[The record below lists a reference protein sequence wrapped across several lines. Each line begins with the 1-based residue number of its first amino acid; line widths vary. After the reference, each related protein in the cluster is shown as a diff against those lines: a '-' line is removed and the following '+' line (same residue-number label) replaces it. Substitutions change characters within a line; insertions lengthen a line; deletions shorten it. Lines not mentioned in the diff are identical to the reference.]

1 MRAPVL
7 ETDATHANPVR
18 VPSTHDP
25 DARENACVTT
35 ERTGSSRV
43 RGPMAGTPRSGI
55 REMMDAAAT
64 LEGVLHLELGE
75 PDFPTP
81 PHIVDAVARA
91 QRDGLVK
98 YTLSRGTPELR
109 GLLSDKLRERNG
121 LDASPEQ
128 IVVTAGGTAAVYAAL
143 ASLVTAGDGVLV
155 PDPGWPGIDLAATLH
170 RARALRYRLLPGDGY
185 RPDLDQIES
194 LAPDARVLFLNTPSN
209 PTGAVHERATLE
221 RMLEIA
227 ERHDLVVLADEVYE
241 DITFDVDPVSI
252 GSLGD
257 EGRVVT
263 VFSFSK
269 GYAMT
274 GWRVGYAVAPDE
286 VVEAMVQVQE
296 TIVACPSW
304 TGQTAAV
311 AALTGSREPVL
322 AMRDEY
328 RRRRDTAVV
337 ALRDNGLL
345 ISEPRGTFY
354 AMADLGSLGDDSYAI
369 ARRLLFE
376 ERVAVA
382 PGETFG
388 PSGAGTVRLSLASPP
403 EVVAEAIERIARL
416 VSAR

>member
-1 MRAPVL
+1 M
-7 ETDATHANPVR
+7 
-18 VPSTHDP
+18 
-25 DARENACVTT
+25 
-35 ERTGSSRV
+35 

-55 REMMDAAAT
+55 REMMDAAAA

-81 PHIVDAVARA
+81 PHIVDAVERA

-109 GLLSDKLRERNG
+109 ALLAEKVRERNR
-121 LDASPEQ
+121 LDAPAEQ

-143 ASLVTAGDGVLV
+143 ASLVGTGDGVLV
-155 PDPGWPGIDLAATLH
+155 PDPGWPGIDLAATLL
-170 RARALRYRLLPGDGY
+170 RAEPLRYRLLPEEGY
-185 RPDLDQIES
+185 RPDLDQLDS
-194 LAPDARVLFLNTPSN
+194 LAAGARVLFLNTPSN
-209 PTGAVHERATLE
+209 PTGAVHGRETLE

-227 ERHDLVVLADEVYE
+227 ERHGLAVLADEVYE
-241 DITFDVDPVSI
+241 DIVFDAEPVSI
-252 GSLGD
+252 GSLGY
-257 EGRVVT
+257 EGHVVT

-304 TGQTAAV
+304 TGQMAAV
-311 AALTGSREPVL
+311 AALTGPREPVL

-328 RRRRDTAVV
+328 RRRRDAAVP
-337 ALRDNGLL
+337 ALREHGLL

-354 AMADLGSLGDDSYAI
+354 AMADLSAMGDDSYGI

-382 PGETFG
+382 PGQTFG

-403 EVVAEAIERIARL
+403 DVVAEAIDRIARVAL
-416 VSAR
+416 SAR

>member
-1 MRAPVL
+1 
-7 ETDATHANPVR
+7 
-18 VPSTHDP
+18 
-25 DARENACVTT
+25 
-35 ERTGSSRV
+35 
-43 RGPMAGTPRSGI
+43 
-55 REMMDAAAT
+55 MMDAAAA

-81 PHIVDAVARA
+81 RHVVEAVERA
-91 QRDGLVK
+91 LRDGLVK
-98 YTLSRGTPELR
+98 YTLSRGTYELR
-109 GLLSDKLRERNG
+109 DLLAGKIRERNR
-121 LDASPEQ
+121 LDVSPER

-143 ASLVTAGDGVLV
+143 ASLVAPGEGVLV
-155 PDPGWPGIDLAATLH
+155 PDPGWPGIDLDATLL
-170 RARALRYRLLPGDGY
+170 RARPLRYRLLPEEGY
-185 RPDLDQIES
+185 RPDLDHLES
-194 LAPDARVLFLNTPSN
+194 LAGDARVLFLNTPSN
-209 PTGAVHERATLE
+209 PTGAVHDRATLE

-227 ERHDLVVLADEVYE
+227 ERHGLAVLADEVYE

-252 GSLGD
+252 GSLGY

-263 VFSFSK
+263 VFGFSK

-274 GWRVGYAVAPDE
+274 GWRVGYAAAPEE

-304 TGQTAAV
+304 TGQVAAI
-311 AALTGSREPVL
+311 AALTGPREPVL

-328 RRRRDTAVV
+328 RRRRDAAVA
-337 ALRDNGLL
+337 ALREHGLL

-354 AMADLGSLGDDSYAI
+354 AMADVSALGEDSYET

-382 PGETFG
+382 PGQTFG

-403 EVVAEAIERIARL
+403 DMVAEAIERIGRVV

>member
-1 MRAPVL
+1 
-7 ETDATHANPVR
+7 
-18 VPSTHDP
+18 
-25 DARENACVTT
+25 
-35 ERTGSSRV
+35 
-43 RGPMAGTPRSGI
+43 MAGTPRSGI
-55 REMMDAAAT
+55 REMMDAAAA

-81 PHIVDAVARA
+81 RHVVEAVERA
-91 QRDGLVK
+91 LRDGLVK
-98 YTLSRGTPELR
+98 YTLSRGTSELR
-109 GLLSDKLRERNG
+109 DLLAGKIRERNR
-121 LDASPEQ
+121 LDASPER

-143 ASLVTAGDGVLV
+143 ASLVAPGEGVLV
-155 PDPGWPGIDLAATLH
+155 PDPGWPGIELDATLL
-170 RARALRYRLLPGDGY
+170 RARPLRYRLLPEEGY
-185 RPDLDQIES
+185 RPDLDHLES
-194 LAPDARVLFLNTPSN
+194 LAGDARVLFLNTPSN
-209 PTGAVHERATLE
+209 PTGAVHDRATLE

-227 ERHDLVVLADEVYE
+227 ERHGLAVLADEVYE

-252 GSLGD
+252 GSLGY

-274 GWRVGYAVAPDE
+274 GWRVGYAAAPEE

-304 TGQTAAV
+304 TGQVAAV
-311 AALTGSREPVL
+311 AALTGPREPVL

-328 RRRRDTAVV
+328 RRRRDAAVA
-337 ALRDNGLL
+337 ALREHGLL

-354 AMADLGSLGDDSYAI
+354 AMADVSALGEDSYET
-369 ARRLLFE
+369 ARRLLYE

-382 PGETFG
+382 PGQTFG

-403 EVVAEAIERIARL
+403 DMVAEAIERIGRVV

>member
-1 MRAPVL
+1 MTSL
-7 ETDATHANPVR
+7 
-18 VPSTHDP
+18 
-25 DARENACVTT
+25 
-35 ERTGSSRV
+35 V

-55 REMMDAAAT
+55 REMMDAAAA

-81 PHIVDAVARA
+81 PHVVEAVERA

-98 YTLSRGTPELR
+98 YTLSRGTPELQ
-109 GLLSDKLRERNG
+109 GLLAEKVRERNG
-121 LDASPEQ
+121 LDASREQ

-143 ASLVTAGDGVLV
+143 ASLAAPGDGVLV
-155 PDPGWPGIDLAATLH
+155 PDPGWPGIDLDATLLG
-170 RARALRYRLLPGDGY
+170 AKPLRYRLLPEEGY
-185 RPDLDQIES
+185 RPDLDQLES
-194 LAPDARVLFLNTPSN
+194 LAAGARVLFLNTPSN
-209 PTGAVHERATLE
+209 PTGAVHGRETLE
-221 RMLEIA
+221 QMLEIA
-227 ERHDLVVLADEVYE
+227 QRHGLVVLADEVYE
-241 DITFDVDPVSI
+241 DITFDVEPLSI
-252 GSLGD
+252 GSLD
-257 EGRVVT
+257 HEGRVVT

-304 TGQTAAV
+304 NGQVAAV

-328 RRRRDTAVV
+328 RRRRDVAVV
-337 ALRDNGLL
+337 ALREHGLL

-354 AMADLGSLGDDSYAI
+354 AMADVSSLGRDSYEI

-388 PSGAGTVRLSLASPP
+388 PSGVGTVRLSLASPP
-403 EVVAEAIERIARL
+403 EVVAEAIDRIARA

>member
-1 MRAPVL
+1 MGAESAHLSEEGR
-7 ETDATHANPVR
+7 
-18 VPSTHDP
+18 
-25 DARENACVTT
+25 
-35 ERTGSSRV
+35 GSRLV

-55 REMMDAAAT
+55 REMMDAAAA
-64 LEGVLHLELGE
+64 LDEVLHLELGE

-81 PHIVDAVARA
+81 PHIVEAVARA

-109 GLLSDKLRERNG
+109 ALLTDKVRARNA
-121 LDASPEQ
+121 LDVPAEQ

-143 ASLVTAGDGVLV
+143 ASLVAAGDGVLV
-155 PDPGWPGIDLAATLH
+155 PDPGWPGIELDATLL
-170 RARALRYRLLPGDGY
+170 RARPLRYRLLPEEGY
-185 RPDLDQIES
+185 RPDLDQLES
-194 LAPDARVLFLNTPSN
+194 LAPEARVLFLNTPSN

-241 DITFDVDPVSI
+241 DITFDVEPVSI
-252 GSLGD
+252 GSLGY

-274 GWRVGYAVAPDE
+274 GWRVGYAAAPEE
-286 VVEAMVQVQE
+286 VVEAMVQVAE

-311 AALTGSREPVL
+311 AALTGPREPV
-322 AMRDEY
+322 AEMRDEY
-328 RRRRDTAVV
+328 RRRRDVAVA
-337 ALRDNGLL
+337 ALRAHGLL

-354 AMADLGSLGDDSYAI
+354 AMADLSALGASSYEI
-369 ARRLLFE
+369 ARRLLVE

-403 EVVAEAIERIARL
+403 SVVAEAIDRIARVAL
-416 VSAR
+416 SAR

>member
-1 MRAPVL
+1 M
-7 ETDATHANPVR
+7 
-18 VPSTHDP
+18 
-25 DARENACVTT
+25 
-35 ERTGSSRV
+35 

-55 REMMDAAAT
+55 REMMDAAAA

-81 PHIVDAVARA
+81 PHIVDAVERA

-109 GLLSDKLRERNG
+109 ALLAEKVRERNR
-121 LDASPEQ
+121 LDAPAEQ

-143 ASLVTAGDGVLV
+143 ASLVGTGDGVLV
-155 PDPGWPGIDLAATLH
+155 PDPGWPGIDLAATLL
-170 RARALRYRLLPGDGY
+170 RAEPLRYRLLPEEGY
-185 RPDLDQIES
+185 RPDLDQLDS
-194 LAPDARVLFLNTPSN
+194 LAAGARVLFLNTPSN
-209 PTGAVHERATLE
+209 PTGAVHGRETLE

-227 ERHDLVVLADEVYE
+227 ERHGLAVLADEVYE
-241 DITFDVDPVSI
+241 DIVFDAEPVSI
-252 GSLGD
+252 GSLGY
-257 EGRVVT
+257 EGHVVT

-304 TGQTAAV
+304 TGQMAAV
-311 AALTGSREPVL
+311 AALRGPREPVL

-328 RRRRDTAVV
+328 RRRRDAAVP
-337 ALRDNGLL
+337 ALREHGLL

-354 AMADLGSLGDDSYAI
+354 AMADLSAMGDDSYGI

-382 PGETFG
+382 PGQTFG

-403 EVVAEAIERIARL
+403 DVVAEAIDRIARVAL
-416 VSAR
+416 SAR

>member
-1 MRAPVL
+1 
-7 ETDATHANPVR
+7 
-18 VPSTHDP
+18 
-25 DARENACVTT
+25 
-35 ERTGSSRV
+35 
-43 RGPMAGTPRSGI
+43 MAGAKRSGI
-55 REMMDAAAT
+55 REMMDAAAA
-64 LEGVLHLELGE
+64 LDGVLHLEIGE

-81 PHIVDAVARA
+81 PHIVEAVARA

-109 GLLSDKLRERNG
+109 SLLAEKARRRNG
-121 LDASPEQ
+121 LDVSPER

-143 ASLVTAGDGVLV
+143 ASLVATGDGVLV
-155 PDPGWPGIDLAATLH
+155 PDPGWPGVDLDVTLL
-170 RARALRYRLLPGDGY
+170 RARPLRYRLLAEDGY
-185 RPDLDQIES
+185 RPDLDELER
-194 LAPDARVLFLNTPSN
+194 LAAEARVLFLNTPSN
-209 PTGAVHERATLE
+209 PTGAVHDGATLE
-221 RMLEIA
+221 RMLDIA
-227 ERHDLVVLADEVYE
+227 ERHGLAVLADEVYE
-241 DITFDVDPVSI
+241 DITFDVEPVSI
-252 GSLGD
+252 GSLGY
-257 EGRVVT
+257 EGHVVT

-304 TGQTAAV
+304 TGQAAAV
-311 AALTGSREPVL
+311 AALTGPREPML

-328 RRRRDTAVV
+328 RRRRDVAVP
-337 ALRDNGLL
+337 ALREHGLL
-345 ISEPRGTFY
+345 VTEPRGTFY
-354 AMADLGSLGDDSYAI
+354 AMADVSELGVDSYGI
-369 ARRLLFE
+369 ARRLLLE

-403 EVVAEAIERIARL
+403 DVVAEAIDRIARVV

>member
-1 MRAPVL
+1 MGAESAHLSEEGR
-7 ETDATHANPVR
+7 
-18 VPSTHDP
+18 
-25 DARENACVTT
+25 
-35 ERTGSSRV
+35 GSRLV

-55 REMMDAAAT
+55 REMMDAAAA
-64 LEGVLHLELGE
+64 LDEVLHLELGE

-81 PHIVDAVARA
+81 PHIVEAVARA

-109 GLLSDKLRERNG
+109 ALLTDKVRARNA
-121 LDASPEQ
+121 LDVPAEQ

-143 ASLVTAGDGVLV
+143 ASLVAAGDGVLV
-155 PDPGWPGIDLAATLH
+155 PDPGWPGIELDATLL
-170 RARALRYRLLPGDGY
+170 RARPLRYRLLPEEGY
-185 RPDLDQIES
+185 RPDLDQLES
-194 LAPDARVLFLNTPSN
+194 LAPEARVLFLNTPSN

-241 DITFDVDPVSI
+241 DITFDVEPVSI
-252 GSLGD
+252 GSLGY

-274 GWRVGYAVAPDE
+274 GWRVGYAVAPEE
-286 VVEAMVQVQE
+286 VVEAMVQVAE

-311 AALTGSREPVL
+311 AALTGPREPV
-322 AMRDEY
+322 AEMRDEY
-328 RRRRDTAVV
+328 RRRRDVAVA
-337 ALRDNGLL
+337 ALRAHGLL

-354 AMADLGSLGDDSYAI
+354 AMADLSVLGASSYEI
-369 ARRLLFE
+369 ARRLLVE

-403 EVVAEAIERIARL
+403 GVVAEAIDRIARVV

>member
-1 MRAPVL
+1 
-7 ETDATHANPVR
+7 
-18 VPSTHDP
+18 
-25 DARENACVTT
+25 
-35 ERTGSSRV
+35 
-43 RGPMAGTPRSGI
+43 MAGTPRSGI
-55 REMMDAAAT
+55 REMMDAAAA

-81 PHIVDAVARA
+81 PHVVEAVERA

-109 GLLSDKLRERNG
+109 QLLAEKIRGRNG
-121 LDASPEQ
+121 LDVSPER

-143 ASLVTAGDGVLV
+143 ASLVAPGEGVLV
-155 PDPGWPGIDLAATLH
+155 PDPGWPGIDLDATLL
-170 RARALRYRLLPGDGY
+170 RARPLRYRLLPEEGY
-185 RPDLDQIES
+185 RPDLDHLES
-194 LAPDARVLFLNTPSN
+194 LAGDARVLFLNTPSN
-209 PTGAVHERATLE
+209 PTGAVHDRSTLE

-227 ERHDLVVLADEVYE
+227 ERHGLAVLADEVYE
-241 DITFDVDPVSI
+241 DITFDVEPVSI
-252 GSLGD
+252 GSLGY
-257 EGRVVT
+257 EGRVIT

-274 GWRVGYAVAPDE
+274 GWRVGYAAAPEE

-304 TGQTAAV
+304 TGQVAAV
-311 AALTGSREPVL
+311 AALTGPRHPVL

-328 RRRRDTAVV
+328 RRRRDAAVA
-337 ALRDNGLL
+337 ALRGHGLL

-354 AMADLGSLGDDSYAI
+354 AMADVSALGEDSYAT
-369 ARRLLFE
+369 ARRLLLE

-382 PGETFG
+382 PGQTFG

-403 EVVAEAIERIARL
+403 DVVAEAINRIARL